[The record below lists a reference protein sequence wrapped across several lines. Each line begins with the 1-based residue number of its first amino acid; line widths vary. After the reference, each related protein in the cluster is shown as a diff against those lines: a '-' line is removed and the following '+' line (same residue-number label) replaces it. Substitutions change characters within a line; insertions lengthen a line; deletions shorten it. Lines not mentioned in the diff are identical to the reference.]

1 MRRTIEGECFSC
13 HDKMPMNFMPRAVV
27 NGKDVL
33 LCRSCNYH
41 FENGGHTPQPIIFP
55 ATSIHCDQCK
65 RLYTKVDIYQVNDMR
80 LCLLCESM
88 ITRTHKPAATAAS
101 GARLSFSWRTGIVV
115 AVLLLSIIG
124 VTKGEEFFDP
134 MFTSQQEVSEY
145 VQTVTNPLNEL
156 NNQLMEELGI
166 AGGTIEQEKAV
177 DYKEKLNHLSLQA
190 VSKEEELLELAEGE
204 KHKIEILE
212 KMISTSQIPD
222 AKKRVI
228 DIESL
233 VSELQSA
240 HEQGNEILTGLF
252 DKKEIKY
259 NKKEGEL
266 MHVYYIGGK

>member
-27 NGKDVL
+27 NGKDVI

-41 FENGGHTPQPIIFP
+41 FESSGHTPQPIIFP

-88 ITRTHKPAATAAS
+88 ITRTHKPAAAAS

-115 AVLLLSIIG
+115 AVLLVSTIG

-204 KHKIEILE
+204 KHKVEILE